1 MADRQTD
8 RQARNIED
16 KTPGE
21 GIATGFKCCDA
32 TTTSMAPRFFVRWWS
47 RLRQRACQGRERA
60 RGGMTS
66 RGGPPEREDF
76 GEQTAGGLGEDGGLA
91 AWALFVGKVLG
102 AVVRD
107 ATAKDAATGMYIL
120 QQVFQIGSL

>member
-1 MADRQTD
+1 MLRRDNNVNGASFFCSLVVAAAA
-8 RQARNIED
+8 ARV
-16 KTPGE
+16 PGK
-21 GIATGFKCCDA
+21 GTG
-32 TTTSMAPRFFVRWWS
+32 P
-47 RLRQRACQGRERA
+47 
-60 RGGMTS
+60 GGYDVA
-66 RGGPPEREDF
+66 GGPPEREDF